1 MKNIY
6 EEPKLEVIKFNIK
19 ETIMTIDGTDPAG
32 AGDASEMG
40 QGGEVPPPFND
51 PF

>member
-32 AGDASEMG
+32 SGNASDMPDPLPSFGDG
-40 QGGEVPPPFND
+40 TL
-51 PF
+51 

>member
-19 ETIMTIDGTDPAG
+19 ETIMTVDGTDPAG
-32 AGDASEMG
+32 SGNASVPMTDTNPFGDDT
-40 QGGEVPPPFND
+40 F
-51 PF
+51 

>member
-32 AGDASEMG
+32 SGNASDDMTDPYPFGD
-40 QGGEVPPPFND
+40 D
-51 PF
+51 TL

>member
-19 ETIMTIDGTDPAG
+19 ETIMTVDGTDPAG
-32 AGDASEMG
+32 SGNASDMTDLNPFGDDT
-40 QGGEVPPPFND
+40 F
-51 PF
+51 